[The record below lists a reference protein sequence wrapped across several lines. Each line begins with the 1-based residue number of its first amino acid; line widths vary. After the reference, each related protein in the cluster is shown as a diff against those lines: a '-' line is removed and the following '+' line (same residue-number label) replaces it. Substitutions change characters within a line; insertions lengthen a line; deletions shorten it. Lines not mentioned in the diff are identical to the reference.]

1 MQGIITPS
9 LVKRARAETMRLAKE
24 TRDVSGTALI
34 EFAFV
39 MPLLFAM
46 LVGMFVFGIA
56 INNYIRV
63 TDGAAA
69 GVLQLTI
76 DRGSAAATPLTDTK
90 NAVYAAAP
98 TLTKTSLT
106 ISVSINGTACT
117 TDAACNTALNAA
129 AGNSATVTVS
139 YPCTLQ
145 VLEIDYL
152 PNCTLAASPTGRIQ

>member
-1 MQGIITPS
+1 MQENTR
-9 LVKRARAETMRLAKE
+9 LLLTKRAFAKMLHRAMKL
-24 TRDVSGTALI
+24 RDVSGTVLI

-56 INNYIRV
+56 INNYICV
-63 TDGAAA
+63 TNSAAA

-98 TLTKTSLT
+98 TLTRASLA

-117 TDAACNTALNAA
+117 TDAACNTALSAA
-129 AGNSATVTVS
+129 AGDSATVTVS

-145 VLEIDYL
+145 VLQINYL

>member
-1 MQGIITPS
+1 MQENTR
-9 LVKRARAETMRLAKE
+9 LLLTKRAFAKMLHRAMKL
-24 TRDVSGTALI
+24 RDVSGTVLI

-56 INNYIRV
+56 INNYICV
-63 TDGAAA
+63 TDSAAA

-98 TLTKTSLT
+98 TLTRASLT

-145 VLEIDYL
+145 VLQINYL